1 MKYLRMKILFK
12 YCYIALFVII
22 SGFKGVQAQDVQQ
35 IDLQKAV
42 DLALANN
49 LQIKQAE
56 FQEAISDVNLT
67 QSRFELLPNLNGSVS
82 ANKRYGLF
90 FDQTTG
96 RLINDN
102 TESLNGNLSS
112 NVSIFNG
119 FQLQNQIAQNKLIL
133 LADKSSVE
141 KAKNDLILSVI
152 TTYLQVLNNKDLILA
167 SNQQLDLSNQQLNVA
182 QRNFDV
188 GNNTQADLSQ
198 AKAQV
203 ATNELNLTSAEN
215 AYEIALLNL
224 RQLMEIDSQQ
234 EIAVVTPDVSAFK
247 DVKTDYNS
255 YDVYTKS
262 LENYP
267 DISIA
272 KYNTL
277 AAEKA
282 VAIARGGYYPSL
294 GFGAG
299 INTGYSSV
307 NPLGYRDQFK
317 NNFGQSLGLSLSI
330 PLFNNLRTRSSVN
343 IAKFRYENAKVSEQ
357 LQKNN
362 LNKII
367 SQAVLDLRSAEKK
380 YNATSVAFESSKEAF
395 NVINKRYEVGLVNSI
410 ELNTSQ
416 TNYNKAEFDFIQA
429 KYDLIFRSKVIDFYL
444 GNPLTL

>member
-1 MKYLRMKILFK
+1 

-167 SNQQLDLSNQQLNVA
+167 SNQQ
-182 QRNFDV
+182 
-188 GNNTQADLSQ
+188 
-198 AKAQV
+198 
-203 ATNELNLTSAEN
+203 
-215 AYEIALLNL
+215 
-224 RQLMEIDSQQ
+224 
-234 EIAVVTPDVSAFK
+234 
-247 DVKTDYNS
+247 
-255 YDVYTKS
+255 
-262 LENYP
+262 
-267 DISIA
+267 
-272 KYNTL
+272 
-277 AAEKA
+277 
-282 VAIARGGYYPSL
+282 
-294 GFGAG
+294 
-299 INTGYSSV
+299 
-307 NPLGYRDQFK
+307 
-317 NNFGQSLGLSLSI
+317 
-330 PLFNNLRTRSSVN
+330 
-343 IAKFRYENAKVSEQ
+343 
-357 LQKNN
+357 
-362 LNKII
+362 
-367 SQAVLDLRSAEKK
+367 
-380 YNATSVAFESSKEAF
+380 
-395 NVINKRYEVGLVNSI
+395 
-410 ELNTSQ
+410 
-416 TNYNKAEFDFIQA
+416 
-429 KYDLIFRSKVIDFYL
+429 
-444 GNPLTL
+444 